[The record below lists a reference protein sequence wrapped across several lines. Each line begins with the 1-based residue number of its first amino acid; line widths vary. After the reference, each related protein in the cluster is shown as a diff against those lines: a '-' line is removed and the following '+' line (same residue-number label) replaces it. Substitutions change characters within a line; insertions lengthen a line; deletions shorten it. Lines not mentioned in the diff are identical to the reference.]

1 MPGDRRGIVVFV
13 HDSASRKGS
22 KITVDNDFL
31 ITRLVVRQRPSPG
44 TLAEGGG
51 TGEEDEIGYGYGA
64 STAGSFAFSI
74 INVPFVS
81 RPFLR
86 FIGRESG
93 FTRTSSFANSIL

>member
-1 MPGDRRGIVVFV
+1 MVFV

-44 TLAEGGG
+44 TRGERGKGGE
-51 TGEEDEIGYGYGA
+51 EEDEIGYGYGA

-81 RPFLR
+81 CLFPR
-86 FIGRESG
+86 FIERGSG
-93 FTRTSSFANSIL
+93 FTRIDRVFANSTL